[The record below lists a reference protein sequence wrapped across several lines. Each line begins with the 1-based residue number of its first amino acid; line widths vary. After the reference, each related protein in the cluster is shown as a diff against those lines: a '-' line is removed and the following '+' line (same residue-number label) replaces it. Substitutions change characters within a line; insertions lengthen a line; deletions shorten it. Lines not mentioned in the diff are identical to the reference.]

1 MENRPFVL
9 IFPFLTNL
17 AQHLHVRAKALQKV
31 EEQSTRMTITL
42 EQVEDTVSMVSSTS
56 SGYGS
61 QQREHGEL
69 HFAPVTLDLCTSLP
83 FA

>member
-1 MENRPFVL
+1 
-9 IFPFLTNL
+9 
-17 AQHLHVRAKALQKV
+17 
-31 EEQSTRMTITL
+31 MTITL

-69 HFAPVTLDLCTSLP
+69 RFAPVTLHLSHFAPLTNIKGSLP
-83 FA
+83 FAYTHMPKHI